1 MTRMSFLLTLAIV
14 VVLAVWGGRT
24 ITAQDTAD
32 DKYTV
37 QVPGGLAFSE
47 FRGYERW
54 QVVSRSAPFGSRANA
69 LLKLLLR

>member
-1 MTRMSFLLTLAIV
+1 MI
-14 VVLAVWGGRT
+14 VLAVWGAKT

-54 QVVSRSAPFGSRANA
+54 QVVSISQTGEQVMAAILGESR
-69 LLKLLLR
+69 